1 MQVSDL
7 VHRFLGSIG
16 GPKEAEF
23 YVSLFRSQSSGTFA
37 ALAVSDS
44 VVREAA
50 GALVADLTFL
60 SRLGLRPV
68 VVLGVGGGQAATP
81 LASDLTERLAHI
93 PARLCTLKDAA
104 EVSRSGQLAVV
115 ALEGPGD
122 DVASRFD
129 ALTELV
135 RRLQSRKVVF
145 LGRRSGIQR
154 SDGSVQSLISLETD
168 FDSLDQPGVL
178 DDSQRLLLQQ
188 VKRMLETTEQPL
200 TASVTSPLDLLRE
213 LFTVKGAGS
222 LIRRGSHVDCYTSY
236 DNVDVQRLRDLIQR
250 AFDKPAAADLF
261 DRPVTAIYVERDY
274 RGAALITPAPVGS
287 YLSKFAVD
295 VAARGEGLGSDLW
308 KALTRDHPR
317 LVWRSR
323 PNNPIT
329 PWYAQV
335 CDGVSKA
342 RDWYVFW
349 RGLDAEELPNAIHF
363 ALSAPVDF
371 DSPTEVCHNE
381 VE

>member
-68 VVLGVGGGQAATP
+68 VVLGVGGGHAGPALAAD
-81 LASDLTERLAHI
+81 LAQRLSHI
-93 PARLCTLKDAA
+93 PARLCTLDEAA
-104 EVSRSGQLAVV
+104 EASRSGALAVV
-115 ALEGPGD
+115 ALDAPDD
-122 DVASRFD
+122 DVAGRFD
-129 ALTELV
+129 ALTDLV

-154 SDGSVQSLISLETD
+154 SDGAVQSLISLESD
-168 FDSLDQPGVL
+168 FHVLDQPGVL
-178 DDSQRLLLQQ
+178 EDSQRLLLQQ

-222 LIRRGSHVDCYTSY
+222 LIRRGSQVDRYPSY
-236 DNVDVQRLRDLIQR
+236 EGVDVQRLRDLIHR

-261 DRPVTAIYVERDY
+261 DRPITAIYIERDY

-308 KALTRDHPR
+308 KALTREHPR

-323 PNNPIT
+323 PKNPIT
-329 PWYAQV
+329 PWYGQV
-335 CDGVSKA
+335 CDGLSKA
-342 RDWYVFW
+342 ADWFVFW
-349 RGLDAEELPNAIHF
+349 RGLSADEIPNAIHF

-371 DSPTEVCHNE
+371 DSPIEIGHNE
-381 VE
+381 SE